1 MTGIDTAAPAYRG
14 LTWDHPRGYRALEA
28 AAAGIAPAQG
38 LAISWDRHP
47 LEGFESHPI
56 ADLAE
61 RYDLIV
67 LDHPHVGE
75 AVAHDC
81 LIPMADII
89 GAEALAMLESAAI
102 GPSLASYRY
111 AGQHWALPLDAASQ
125 VMAYNPTRVETPPA
139 TWAAVADLARHQP
152 VALSLSG
159 PHAALTFQS
168 IAASLAAH
176 GRPAD
181 RFIDHQVGHEAY
193 DLMAALTGDATRAR
207 IDQNPIALL
216 EALSRGEDLAL
227 VPLVYGYVN
236 YARQGVAFAD
246 APRGPAGIG
255 SMLGGTGIAVS
266 RRCRITDE
274 LRTHLA
280 WLMSEDAQRRFIP
293 AHEGQPALD
302 TAWSDP
308 AVDREWC
315 GFYSATLATL
325 QTASLRPRHD
335 GAIAFQTEASVR
347 LREGL
352 LANEPATPVLADI
365 EAAFARHH
373 IRGTET

>member
-1 MTGIDTAAPAYRG
+1 MSTTAYRG
-14 LTWDHPRGYRALEA
+14 LTWDHPRGYHALEA
-28 AAAGIAPAQG
+28 AAATIAPAHG
-38 LAISWDRHP
+38 LSIAWDSHP

-75 AVAHDC
+75 AVARGS
-81 LIPMADII
+81 LVPMEEVM
-89 GAEALAMLESAAI
+89 GEAMVAGLKAAAI

-111 AGQHWALPLDAASQ
+111 GGHHWALPLDAASQ
-125 VMAYNPTRVETPPA
+125 VMAYAPARVEMPPE
-139 TWAAVADLARHQP
+139 TWAEVIALARRAP

-168 IAASLAAH
+168 VAASLHAGA
-176 GRPAD
+176 RPEDAFVD
-181 RFIDHQVGHEAY
+181 PQIGGAAY
-193 DLMAALTGDATRAR
+193 DLMAQLTGDATRAR

-216 EALSRGEDLAL
+216 EALARGEDLAL

-236 YARQGVAFAD
+236 YAKNRRVAFAD

-255 SMLGGTGIAVS
+255 STLGGTGIAVS
-266 RRCRITDE
+266 RRCRVTDA
-274 LRTHLA
+274 LRAHLA
-280 WLMSEDAQRRFIP
+280 WLMGDEAQRIFIP
-293 AHEGQPALD
+293 ANEGQPALRS
-302 TAWSDP
+302 AWADP
-308 AVDREWC
+308 TLNAEW
-315 GFYSATLATL
+315 GRFYTTTRATLEA
-325 QTASLRPRHD
+325 ASLRPRHD
-335 GAIAFQTEASVR
+335 GAIAFQTEASAR

-352 LANEPATPVLADI
+352 LAGESAAPVLAAI
-365 EAAFARHH
+365 EAAFTRHH

>member
-1 MTGIDTAAPAYRG
+1 MSDVETAGPAYCG

-28 AAAGIAPAQG
+28 AAASVAPAQG
-38 LAISWDRHP
+38 LSIAWDRHP

-75 AVAHDC
+75 AVAQDC
-81 LIPMADII
+81 LIPMAQVV
-89 GAEALAMLESAAI
+89 GAEALAALETAAI
-102 GPSLASYRY
+102 GPSLASYHY
-111 AGQHWALPLDAASQ
+111 AGAHWALPLDAASQ
-125 VMAYNPTRVETPPA
+125 VMAYAPSRIEAPPT
-139 TWAAVADLARHQP
+139 TWQAVLDLARREP

-168 IAASLAAH
+168 IAASLSSN
-176 GRPAD
+176 GRPGD
-181 RFIDHQVGHEAY
+181 RFVDPETGREAY
-193 DLMAALTGDATRAR
+193 EWMAALTGDATRAR

-216 EALSRGEDLAL
+216 EALSGGKDLAL

-236 YARQGVAFAD
+236 YAKEGAAFAD
-246 APRGPAGIG
+246 APRGRAGIG

-266 RRCRITDE
+266 RRCTVTEE
-274 LRTHLA
+274 LRAHLS
-280 WLMSEDAQRRFIP
+280 WLMGEEAQRRFIP
-293 AHEGQPALD
+293 AHDGQPALRR
-302 TAWSDP
+302 AWDDP
-308 AVDREWC
+308 AVDQEWR
-315 GFYSATLATL
+315 GFYAATRATLEA
-325 QTASLRPRHD
+325 ASLRPRHD
-335 GAIAFQTEASVR
+335 GAIAFQTEASAR

-352 LANEPATPVLADI
+352 LAHEPAAPVLADI

-373 IRGTET
+373 IEGTET

>member
-1 MTGIDTAAPAYRG
+1 MSGMQYRG

-28 AAAGIAPAQG
+28 AAEAIAPTQG
-38 LAISWDRHP
+38 LTIAWDRHP

-81 LIPMADII
+81 LVPVEEVMGEDMV
-89 GAEALAMLESAAI
+89 EALGAAAI

-111 AGQHWALPLDAASQ
+111 AGRHWALPLDAASQ
-125 VMAYNPTRVETPPA
+125 VMAYAPDPVDAPPT
-139 TWAAVADLARHQP
+139 TWAQVIDLAARAP

-168 IAASLAAH
+168 VVASLHGA
-176 GRPAD
+176 GRPENAFVD
-181 RFIDHQVGHEAY
+181 PEIGAEAY
-193 DLMAALTGDATRAR
+193 AIMAALTGEETRAR
-207 IDQNPIALL
+207 AGQNPIALL
-216 EALSRGEDLAL
+216 EALASGEDLAL

-246 APRGPAGIG
+246 APRGRAGIG
-255 SMLGGTGIAVS
+255 SILGGTGIAVS
-266 RRCRITDE
+266 RRCKVTDE
-274 LRTHLA
+274 LRAHLA
-280 WLMSEDAQRRFIP
+280 WLMGEEAQRGFIP
-293 AHEGQPALD
+293 AHEGQPALRS
-302 TAWSDP
+302 AWADP
-308 AVDREWC
+308 AVDAEWG
-315 GFYSATLATL
+315 GFYSATRATL
-325 QTASLRPRHD
+325 ENAALRPRHD
-335 GAIAFQTEASVR
+335 GAIAFQTEASAR

-352 LANEPATPVLADI
+352 LNGEPATPVLADI

-373 IRGTET
+373 QQGTET